1 MTPIANAGGES
12 LELLK
17 PAEAG
22 KKNLL
27 GVLVN
32 GVDEGLATAEIIQ
45 AARQRR
51 AFAVSAIA
59 VHGVMEGVLDPAHL
73 YRLNHFDLVVA
84 DGQPVRWAINLM
96 HSVGLRQRV
105 YGPNLTLAVLAQAA
119 QERIPVFFYGSTP
132 EVLSLLRVNLKTKF
146 PGLIV
151 AGTEPSTFG
160 RTRPEVADRIAKKIR
175 QSGAQ
180 VVFVGLGCPRQE
192 VWAYE
197 FRHRLSMPIVAVGA
211 AFPFLAGTLRQAP
224 EWMQERGLEWF
235 FRLCSEP
242 RRLWRRYLLMSPAYL
257 FLVACQMLG
266 IHFDSEGRPPDGEW
280 LYG

>member
-1 MTPIANAGGES
+1 MTPIANAGGETVK
-12 LELLK
+12 LLT
-17 PAEAG
+17 PVETA
-22 KKNLL
+22 KKSLL
-27 GVLVN
+27 GVLVDS
-32 GVDEGLATAEIIQ
+32 VDQAFATALIIQ

-51 AFAVSAIA
+51 VFSVSAIA
-59 VHGVMEGVLDPAHL
+59 VHGVMEGVLDRAHL

-96 HSVGLRQRV
+96 HAAGLRQRV
-105 YGPNLTLAVLAQAA
+105 YGPNLTLAVLEKAA
-119 QERIPVFFYGSTP
+119 QEGIPVFFYGSTP
-132 EVLSLLRVNLKTKF
+132 EVLGLLRVNLKTRF

-160 RTRPEVADRIAKKIR
+160 RTRPEVADRIAEKIR

-197 FRHRLSMPIVAVGA
+197 FRDRLSMPIVAVGA

-224 EWMQERGLEWF
+224 AWMQDSGLEWL
-235 FRLCSEP
+235 FRLYSEP

-257 FLVACQMLG
+257 FLVSCQLLG
-266 IHFDSEGRPPDGEW
+266 VHFDSEGKPPGGEW